1 MAEKTPVRIPRLFL
15 ETRRNSRKNRNVVQI
30 SSREPRRGAHDET
43 RSNMGKDYY
52 KILGVPKDADDAA
65 IKKAYRKGAVR
76 WHPDKNPND
85 KSAEGKFKEIGE
97 AFDVLSDPNK
107 RAVYDR
113 YGEDGL
119 KRGGAPPPETPGGAG
134 FNAGGAGG
142 VPPGFAGFSSQGG
155 VPGGGMRYEFSGQ
168 DAFKIFEQMF
178 GGGGGMGGM
187 GGSSPF
193 AGMGGVGG
201 MGGMGGMEGM
211 FGGDVGGTGPRAG
224 KRGPRQDVVKLPVDL
239 EDLYKGGS
247 KRVKV
252 TRRVNVGAGSNPGAG
267 VSGSVSM
274 REEPVILDIDIKPGW
289 KAGTKLTFPGKGDET
304 PGVPGAARELVVVIE
319 EKPHP
324 TYTREGDDLVC
335 RMKKIPLKEALCGL
349 KVTLD
354 GVDGEPVVVK
364 IDDGRVV
371 SPGFAIR
378 APGRGMPNQKTGARG
393 AVKVIFESVQF
404 PERLTQAQRDAL
416 KAAFRMN

>member
-1 MAEKTPVRIPRLFL
+1 M
-15 ETRRNSRKNRNVVQI
+15 ETRRNSRKKRNVVQV

-52 KILGVPKDADDAA
+52 TILGVPKDADDAA
-65 IKKAYRKGAVR
+65 IKRAYRKGAVR

-85 KSAEGKFKEIGE
+85 TRAEDKFKEIGE
-97 AFDVLSDPNK
+97 AFDVLSDPTK

-113 YGEDGL
+113 YGEEGL
-119 KRGGAPPPETPGGAG
+119 KRGGAPAPETPGGAG
-134 FNAGGAGG
+134 FSTGGVPPGG
-142 VPPGFAGFSSQGG
+142 VPPGFAGFSQGG

-168 DAFKIFEQMF
+168 DAFKVFEQMF
-178 GGGGGMGGM
+178 GGGGGVGGVSGMGGM
-187 GGSSPF
+187 NGSSPF
-193 AGMGGVGG
+193 VG
-201 MGGMGGMEGM
+201 GM
-211 FGGDVGGTGPRAG
+211 FGGDVGPRAG
-224 KRGPRQDVVKLPVDL
+224 KRGPQQDVVKLPVDL

-247 KRVKV
+247 KRIKV
-252 TRRVNVGAGSNPGAG
+252 TRRVNIGVGSNPGG
-267 VSGSVSM
+267 DGVSM
-274 REEPVILDIDIKPGW
+274 REEPVMLDVDIKPGW
-289 KAGTKLTFPGKGDET
+289 KAGTKLTFPSKGDEA
-304 PGVPGAARELVVVIE
+304 PGAPGGARDLVVVLE

-335 RMKKIPLKEALCGL
+335 RMKQIPLKEALCGL
-349 KVTLD
+349 KVTLG

-371 SPGFAIR
+371 SPGFTVR

-393 AVKVIFESVQF
+393 AVKVIFDSVQF

-416 KAAFRMN
+416 KAAFRMR